1 MDALKESPCP
11 ARAALIAA
19 WHNAAEIYS
28 KAVAELSRKIGI
40 VSRDDYQRL
49 KRLAEDARE
58 TSIDAQATLEAH
70 IEGHGCDGNGEAA
83 A

>member
-1 MDALKESPCP
+1 MDALKESSCP
-11 ARAALIAA
+11 VRAALIAA

-28 KAVAELSRKIGI
+28 KAVAELSRQIGI
-40 VSRDDYQRL
+40 ISKDEYQRL
-49 KRLAEDARE
+49 KRLAENALQ